1 MSTPKAQPTFT
12 RSEHRY
18 KGYTDLKL
26 NYEGSSKQVPVHV
39 PDISPKG
46 MFINT
51 PQFFPIGSVVN
62 VSFRLSGSDFKVET
76 RGEVRYCLEGVGIG
90 IEFVDIAPEAQ
101 RAIMDEFS
109 RP

>member
-18 KGYTDLKL
+18 KGYADLKL
-26 NYEGSSKQVPVHV
+26 QYEGSSKPVPVHV

-51 PQFFPIGSVVN
+51 SQFFPIGSVVN
-62 VSFRLSGSDFKVET
+62 VSFRLTRRDFQVET
-76 RGEVRYCLEGVGIG
+76 RAEVRYCLEGVGIG
-90 IEFVDIAPEAQ
+90 IEFVDIPPEAQ
-101 RAIMDEFS
+101 RAIAEEFS
-109 RP
+109 RQ